1 MELVFEGIK
10 MGLILTF
17 LIGPLFFLLIQ
28 TGVEQG
34 YRAGI
39 VLAFGIWVSDFLY
52 IFAIYHGITFF
63 AALVK
68 TPNFSFWLGLIGSIL
83 LTGFGIGSLI
93 SAPKA
98 SEEPKGKIYGRSDS
112 YPALFFKGF
121 LVNSI
126 NPFTIFFWMGLMSTV
141 AIKDNFT
148 VSDAEVFFGAILGTL
163 IVTDASKVGLAK
175 WIRHHMRP
183 KHFLWLRR
191 ITGIALIVFGVGL
204 LVRVIMMK

>member
-10 MGLILTF
+10 MGLVLTF
-17 LIGPLFFLLIQ
+17 LIGPLFFVLIQ

-52 IFAIYHGITFF
+52 IFAIYNGITFF
-63 AALVK
+63 SNLVK
-68 TPNFSFWLGLIGSIL
+68 TPNFSFWLGLVGSVL
-83 LTGFGIGSLI
+83 LTSFGVGSLI
-93 SAPKA
+93 STPKPT
-98 SEEPKGKIYGRSDS
+98 EEPHLETLARNDS
-112 YPALFFKGF
+112 YPALFLKGF
-121 LVNSI
+121 LINSI

-148 VSDAEVFFGAILGTL
+148 VTDAELFFGAILGTL
-163 IVTDASKVGLAK
+163 VITDASKVGLAK
-175 WIRHHMRP
+175 WIRNTLKF

-191 ITGIALIVFGVGL
+191 ITGIALIVFGVAL